1 MLGEQQDMCSSC
13 RAAVTFPDVS
23 LCLLIVLVALQL
35 WNAEEKGER

>member
-1 MLGEQQDMCSSC
+1 MIGEQQDVCSYC

-23 LCLLIVLVALQL
+23 LYLLIILVALQL